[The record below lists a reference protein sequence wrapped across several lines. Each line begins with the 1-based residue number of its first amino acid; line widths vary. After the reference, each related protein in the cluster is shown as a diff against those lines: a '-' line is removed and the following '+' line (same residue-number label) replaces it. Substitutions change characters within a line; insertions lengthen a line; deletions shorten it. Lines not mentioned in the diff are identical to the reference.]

1 MVLYVIQFQFT
12 PGFRTKDI
20 DRDLEILLV
29 TLDIGHGTGIN
40 IDLHALE
47 QQLQGVILDELDHD
61 IDRLGPEPGT
71 NRFIIKYRV
80 DHTASLVAAS
90 KTIQVK
96 VKLLES
102 YNDLT

>member
-80 DHTASLVAAS
+80 DHHGIFSGRVENNTGESKAAG
-90 KTIQVK
+90 I
-96 VKLLES
+96 E
-102 YNDLT
+102 